1 MIRNMIRNTIQKDMK
16 NEAHKNS
23 RNPGDFSLRQRPKR
37 LSEIEENVL
46 RAIPLRADRIHAA
59 VSQNHFFSTPNPP
72 SSPPL
77 LLVQPMKQHAH
88 VRVLHLRER
97 QQLRRGRV
105 LERLAPPPRP
115 RLLRPQ
121 NRLERPLQRRVGQ
134 SVYASALSSAL
145 TVDRIAVM
153 NAERRAE
160 PPVYPSERSARL
172 TERIEGLGGQR
183 GVEKRGEREDEA
195 GRAPVE
201 GDRGVFGGRAE
212 LREVSVGEGGTER
225 LR

>member
-97 QQLRRGRV
+97 QQLRRRRV
-105 LERLAPPPRP
+105 LERLAPP
-115 RLLRPQ
+115 
-121 NRLERPLQRRVGQ
+121 
-134 SVYASALSSAL
+134 ASAAAPRWAVCLRLSAL
-145 TVDRIAVM
+145 LGPHSRSDCC
-153 NAERRAE
+153 NERRA
-160 PPVYPSERSARL
+160 AR
-172 TERIEGLGGQR
+172 
-183 GVEKRGEREDEA
+183 
-195 GRAPVE
+195 
-201 GDRGVFGGRAE
+201 
-212 LREVSVGEGGTER
+212 
-225 LR
+225 

>member
-1 MIRNMIRNTIQKDMK
+1 
-16 NEAHKNS
+16 
-23 RNPGDFSLRQRPKR
+23 
-37 LSEIEENVL
+37 
-46 RAIPLRADRIHAA
+46 
-59 VSQNHFFSTPNPP
+59 
-72 SSPPL
+72 
-77 LLVQPMKQHAH
+77 
-88 VRVLHLRER
+88 
-97 QQLRRGRV
+97 
-105 LERLAPPPRP
+105 
-115 RLLRPQ
+115 
-121 NRLERPLQRRVGQ
+121 
-134 SVYASALSSAL
+134 
-145 TVDRIAVM
+145 M

-225 LR
+225 LQ